1 MWSCGGAGAVG
12 RPRGSP
18 GPDGEVWPDKQRTD
32 YGKQAPIS
40 PYLDSARWV
49 IGIGRDFY
57 TKTPYSSDDDT
68 YKSSSAIQ
76 HNHRHHHHKHH
87 RTNVH
92 KSHKNRPQTA
102 GPATR
107 SRQKEHRMMSSPNGT
122 FPDGQGV
129 GKHKQRPASA
139 KPVRRTI
146 NVWE

>member
-32 YGKQAPIS
+32 YSKQAPIS

-68 YKSSSAIQ
+68 YKSSSA
-76 HNHRHHHHKHH
+76 K
-87 RTNVH
+87 
-92 KSHKNRPQTA
+92 
-102 GPATR
+102 GPYTR
-107 SRQKEHRMMSSPNGT
+107 SIFSQAVYRLGECLSSACRAPTPG
-122 FPDGQGV
+122 FPPSGPTPLAPSFLTQAILLTRDQLF
-129 GKHKQRPASA
+129 
-139 KPVRRTI
+139 
-146 NVWE
+146 